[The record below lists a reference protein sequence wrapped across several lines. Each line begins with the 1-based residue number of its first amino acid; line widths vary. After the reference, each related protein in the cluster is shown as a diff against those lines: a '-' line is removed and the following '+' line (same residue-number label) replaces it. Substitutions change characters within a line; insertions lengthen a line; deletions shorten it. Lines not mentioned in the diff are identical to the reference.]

1 MVNPRTIARLEA
13 RIHERAAYCLQFEVS
28 DPRASFITITRV
40 KLSPDITSGRI
51 YYSVLGS
58 PGDKANAERMLKSAA
73 GFIQRQVSRVLSV
86 RRMPHLSWQYDDSLE
101 NAASLDAL
109 IREARLRDAELNP
122 EIAAELAE
130 RGLVPGP
137 GAARAGSPSGPG
149 LAGAAEQEGADERS
163 SELDDPDEDGDFGDD
178 FGGDDADSDEDGH
191 GIRPDHGR

>member
-51 YYSVLGS
+51 YYSVLGG
-58 PGDKANAERMLKSAA
+58 PGDKTNAEHMLKSAA

-101 NAASLDAL
+101 NAANIDAL
-109 IREARLRDAELNP
+109 IREARARDAELNP
-122 EIAAELAE
+122 EIAAELAAQD
-130 RGLVPGP
+130 LTPSK
-137 GAARAGSPSGPG
+137 AASA
-149 LAGAAEQEGADERS
+149 GADEDDLGADDDL
-163 SELDDPDEDGDFGDD
+163 EDDFEEEEDDLDLDEDEPGYDPGN
-178 FGGDDADSDEDGH
+178 E
-191 GIRPDHGR
+191 R